1 MQAKVW
7 YLTAVKH
14 YPLYGYAQFPVTYK
28 GFWSHPNTLILA
40 VGADGVKFVNQ
51 KTKVVRE
58 RERERERDHYDE
70 QPILLFFSLLSRYWL
85 SMITVSWTL
94 LPLILLKMP

>member
-58 RERERERDHYDE
+58 RERERERGIIMMNGPY
-70 QPILLFFSLLSRYWL
+70 FCFSLSYPG
-85 SMITVSWTL
+85 IG
-94 LPLILLKMP
+94 